1 MEITVEKSPETL
13 RQEAVNYISIG
24 DLEKAEK
31 NFKLLRSMDMS
42 DERVKTDTMY
52 VVFWL
57 SRKTKYREI
66 EDHYKRGIFIL
77 RQWKVFLDYIKGR
90 ERDEKVY
97 SAIKTRI
104 FSQALYSFSRLPA
117 SPGFRILPPCFI
129 SGAAIRI

>member
-1 MEITVEKSPETL
+1 MREVKITVEKSPETL

-24 DLEKAEK
+24 DMEKAEK
-31 NFKLLRSMDMS
+31 SFKLLRSMDMS

-77 RQWKVFLDYIKGR
+77 R
-90 ERDEKVY
+90 
-97 SAIKTRI
+97 
-104 FSQALYSFSRLPA
+104 
-117 SPGFRILPPCFI
+117 
-129 SGAAIRI
+129 